1 MTFAAP
7 SLDAALRA
15 IHRHP
20 WIVSHRG
27 DWTRLP
33 ENSVAA
39 VDSAARLGADMVEI
53 DAQAIADGTLVV
65 IHDDTLDR
73 TTNATGPV
81 SALTEADLP
90 GLVLREGF
98 GDAAPLTDH
107 PLPRLADL
115 LAAARGRV
123 LLNIDTKHR
132 RDLDAVCDLVLRMG
146 MQDQVLVKMVVDDR
160 DGGAEF
166 TRAPWFGRL
175 AFMPLVVDAP
185 KGGLRVAVERAAA
198 ATRARIVEIMFHD
211 LDELRD
217 LAARL
222 APEGVALWTN
232 TLDPVH
238 SLDLSDSRALRAP
251 AQVWDVLL
259 EAGVRA
265 IQTDRTEAL
274 ARQLGRSPGA

>member
-1 MTFAAP
+1 MTP

-15 IHRHP
+15 LHRHP

-39 VDSAARLGADMVEI
+39 MHSAARLGADMVEI
-53 DAQAIADGTLVV
+53 DARAVADGTLVV
-65 IHDDTLDR
+65 IHDDSLDR
-73 TTNATGPV
+73 TTNASGPV
-81 SALTEADLP
+81 AALTAADLP
-90 GLVLREGF
+90 ALRLREGA
-98 GDAAPLTDH
+98 GDGAPLTDH
-107 PLPRLADL
+107 PLPRLAEL
-115 LAAARGRV
+115 LEAARGRV
-123 LLNIDTKHR
+123 LVNIDTKHR

-146 MQDQVLVKMVVDDR
+146 MEDHVLVKMVADGP

-166 TRAPWFGRL
+166 ARAPWFGRL
-175 AFMPLVVDAP
+175 AFMPVILDAP
-185 KGGLRVAVERAAA
+185 RGGLGAAVERAAA
-198 ATRARIVEIMFHD
+198 ATRPRIVEVMFDD

-222 APEGVALWTN
+222 SARGVGLWTN

-238 SLDLSDSRALRAP
+238 ALDLSDSRALEDP

-259 EAGVRA
+259 GAGVRA
-265 IQTDRTEAL
+265 IQTDRAEAL
-274 ARQLGRSPGA
+274 ALRLGRAPSGPA